1 MAKKRSCSTTPN
13 FASSVN
19 MQQTQFLVV
28 GLGIAGTLVSHELWK
43 AGKDFLVLDD
53 VAGLPKASLVAGAV
67 INPVNINKWE
77 PVANAGQLLPAAIST
92 YTELELLLN
101 AKLVDET
108 AMIVFQETNALHEK
122 RKGENPFISPHGE
135 KEHQIANQFFK
146 DFDELAVV
154 RPVWKIDAG
163 SLITHWQNF
172 LRQKQIF
179 SEGRFNMDDCTIA
192 ADHITYK
199 NIKAQKIVFCEGAQA
214 WQNKFFNTL
223 PFVKNRGEALL
234 VSIPGLPQ
242 QYIYHNGIRL
252 VPTGK
257 ELFWCG
263 SNYQWQF
270 NNLLPDDDW
279 RKNTERQ
286 LQHWLK
292 LPFTVEDHIV
302 AERPTTAGQ
311 EILTGIHPAMPSFAI
326 LNGLGT
332 KGFSA
337 GPLLAKHLCSQLIS
351 SENFT
356 ANNLTKPLLKW
367 LSS

>member
-1 MAKKRSCSTTPN
+1 
-13 FASSVN
+13 

-43 AGKDFLVLDD
+43 AGKEFIVLDD
-53 VAGLPKASLVAGAV
+53 VAGPPKASLVAGSV

-77 PVANAGQLLPAAIST
+77 PVANAGQFLPAAIST
-92 YTELELLLN
+92 YTELELLLK

-108 AMIVFQETNALHEK
+108 AIMVFQSKATNALHEK
-122 RKGENPFISPHGE
+122 IKGENLFISHPGE
-135 KEHQIANQFFK
+135 KEHQTASQFFK
-146 DFDELAVV
+146 DLDELAII
-154 RPVWKIDAG
+154 RPVWKMDAA
-163 SLITHWQNF
+163 SLLAHWQNF
-172 LRQKQIF
+172 LRQKQLF
-179 SEGRFNMDDCTIA
+179 LQGRFHMDDCTIA
-192 ADHITYK
+192 TDHIIYK
-199 NIKAQKIVFCEGAQA
+199 NIKAQRIIFCEGAQV

-234 VSIPGLPQ
+234 VLIPDLPQ

-252 VPTGK
+252 VPTG
-257 ELFWCG
+257 EQRFWCG

-270 NNLLPDDDW
+270 ENLLPDGDW
-279 RKNTERQ
+279 RKKTERQ

-292 LPFTVEDHIV
+292 LPFTVEDHMV

-311 EILTGIHPAMPSFAI
+311 EILMGIHPKMPSLAI

-337 GPLLAKHLCSQLIS
+337 GPLLAKQLCSQLIN

-356 ANNLTKPLLKW
+356 SASFAKPLSKW
-367 LSS
+367 LLS